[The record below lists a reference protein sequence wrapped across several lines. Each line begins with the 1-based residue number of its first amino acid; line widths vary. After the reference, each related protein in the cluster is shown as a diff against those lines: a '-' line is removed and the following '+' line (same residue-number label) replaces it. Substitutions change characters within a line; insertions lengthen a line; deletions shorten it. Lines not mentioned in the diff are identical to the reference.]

1 MSATKQVKEL
11 LKQVRQQL
19 DAEAQAKIE
28 PILRQILEVTKPNTI
43 TEVVY
48 RSDPNDQ
55 AAIAALQA
63 TISEKDDAIGKLRFK
78 MASRQLSKDMPLNE
92 LLAAL
97 DKRGSAFHECFW
109 RCLHAARAD
118 ERSRLEILR
127 KALGAFRVTLST
139 YLRLLIP
146 PGAIDSETQ
155 MWIVSEAIIT
165 ALQQIVEKVHAKSG
179 LHIDFKVSLA
189 KRS

>member
-1 MSATKQVKEL
+1 MSATKEVKEL

-19 DAEAQAKIE
+19 DAETQAKIE
-28 PILRQILEVTKPNTI
+28 PILRQILEVTKPKTI

-48 RSDPNDQ
+48 RSDPKDQ

-78 MASRQLSKDMPLNE
+78 MASQQLSKDMPLNE
-92 LLAAL
+92 LLATL
-97 DKRGSAFHECFW
+97 DKRRSAFHECFW

-127 KALGAFRVTLST
+127 KALGAFHISLGA
-139 YLRLLIP
+139 YLKFLIP

-155 MWIVSEAIIT
+155 VWIVSEAILA
-165 ALQQIVEKVHAKSG
+165 ALQHLAEKVHAKSG
-179 LHIDFKVSLA
+179 IHIDFKVSLA